1 MGQAP
6 SLVPIALLAP
16 ISFDSTRMSSA
27 ILSPVIGMARPP
39 LARTIEAYLPIF
51 GVGLNSLAMVFRTA
65 MALAIGL
72 ATNSLLRPVG
82 GGLKQLLTVAAAA
95 NGRQG
100 PALLRLPL
108 SKLLHLLN
116 PFRVCFRVRT
126 AFPDGG
132 FKTMAFSLARMTYF
146 LPGTDSLGPG
156 MLRFIEADLSATR
169 QADHGDGA
177 PALCGYAFTLD
188 SFCPQ
193 TRYLTSQIGAHQVK
207 LVSIVFLSR
216 MDSRFGGR
224 KLENQPTVARI
235 HRSKAQDGP

>member
-1 MGQAP
+1 
-6 SLVPIALLAP
+6 
-16 ISFDSTRMSSA
+16 
-27 ILSPVIGMARPP
+27 
-39 LARTIEAYLPIF
+39 
-51 GVGLNSLAMVFRTA
+51 LNSLAMVFRTA

-146 LPGTDSLGPG
+146 LPGTDTELPAN
-156 MLRFIEADLSATR
+156 RFNAQSQPLEEIKER
-169 QADHGDGA
+169 V
-177 PALCGYAFTLD
+177 FTT
-188 SFCPQ
+188 SQ
-193 TRYLTSQIGAHQVK
+193 TRKPIPAVISAI
-207 LVSIVFLSR
+207 LSR
-216 MDSRFGGR
+216 SVTANRISGRESPFGSCSSEACAPRALGLGLLR
-224 KLENQPTVARI
+224 R
-235 HRSKAQDGP
+235 